1 TAYTVTSNPGNV
13 SISGLTNPLTIIGL
27 TNGTAYTFTVTATN
41 AMGTSAPPATS
52 SSVTPRGSHR
62 IVIPQTPV
70 VTAPEPII
78 NPAPVIVTGGS
89 GSLTPTTT
97 PIVIEPVVPGGQ
109 ATTTPI
115 ANGNYQPVV
124 CTPYLTGYIKQGSK
138 NNLEDVKKLQI
149 FLNTYEGTSLVV
161 DGVYKTVDMNAVKA
175 FQIKNR
181 KDVLDFWNMKNPSGY
196 VYISTQK
203 AINRVYCEHTKELKC
218 PYFNPTTA
226 RTNPAPA
233 EVIKIRKF
241 LNETQNENISTT
253 NIVFDTE
260 LVNAVKRFQVK
271 YADHILKPWNLTK
284 PTGLWY
290 QSTRKY
296 ADEQLGCFYPMR
308 LDNGV
313 VVE

>member
-1 TAYTVTSNPGNV
+1 
-13 SISGLTNPLTIIGL
+13 
-27 TNGTAYTFTVTATN
+27 
-41 AMGTSAPPATS
+41 M
-52 SSVTPRGSHR
+52 
-62 IVIPQTPV
+62 
-70 VTAPEPII
+70 
-78 NPAPVIVTGGS
+78 
-89 GSLTPTTT
+89 
-97 PIVIEPVVPGGQ
+97 
-109 ATTTPI
+109 
-115 ANGNYQPVV
+115 
-124 CTPYLTGYIKQGSK
+124 
-138 NNLEDVKKLQI
+138 
-149 FLNTYEGTSLVV
+149 NTYEGTTLVV